1 MSTIKTRE
9 EINDEYKWDL
19 TKIFKNLDEF
29 NTFYEETKKLIER
42 FKKYENH
49 VMDSS
54 KTLLSVIKDDIEI
67 SRRIEKLYSYT
78 HMLCD
83 EDISNNENQE
93 LNSKILNLYD
103 LAIKNS
109 YFLTP
114 EILKVEKEIIDK
126 YLKEE
131 KELEEFKRYIE
142 KIYRYKKYTLSDDEE
157 KILSKLSKAFDNDE
171 TTYSY
176 LTDSDMTLGNIKD
189 ENDNDVE
196 LNDTNYSIYI
206 KSKDRRVRIE
216 AFKAL
221 YAGYKQYKNTISSC
235 LNGHIKENVAL
246 TKLRGYESVFEKELY
261 KDELNIDI
269 YNTLVNTIH
278 NNLDV
283 YQKYFNLK
291 KDILGLDEMHMYDV
305 YTDLIKDYDKK
316 YTFEEAKDLVFKA
329 TSILGKK
336 YTKDLEKAF
345 TEKWID
351 IYPNKNK
358 RGGAYSGGCFDTYP
372 YLLLNYQE
380 RLDDVSTL
388 IHELGHSMHSFYTR
402 NNNPYQ
408 YGDYPIFVAEVA
420 STTNELLLAYYL
432 INNSNDDNEKMAA
445 LNHLMEL
452 FKSTIYRQV
461 MFEEFEKYAYDLV
474 ENDDVITSDKLSDKY
489 LELNKLYFGDS
500 VVVDDEIKYEWER
513 IPHFYYNFYV
523 YKYATSLCA
532 ACDIV
537 TRILNNEENSVSN
550 YLKMLESGN
559 FYNPIDTLKIAGVD
573 MTNKK
578 VYENAIKMF
587 DKTIEE
593 FKVLTKKNERKM

>member
-9 EINDEYKWDL
+9 EIKEEYKWDL
-19 TKIFKNLDEF
+19 TKIFKNEEEF
-29 NTFYEETKKLIER
+29 YSYLEETKKLVED
-42 FKKYENH
+42 FKKHENH
-49 VMDSS
+49 VMDSAKS
-54 KTLLSVIKDDIEI
+54 LLCVIRDDLEI

-83 EDISNNENQE
+83 EDISNNHNQE
-93 LNSKILNLYD
+93 LKSKVMNLYD

-109 YFLTP
+109 YFVNP
-114 EILKVEKEIIDK
+114 EILKADQDLIDK
-126 YLKEE
+126 YLDNEE
-131 KELEEFKRYIE
+131 GLKEFKRYIE
-142 KIYRYKKYTLSDDEE
+142 KIYRYKKYTLSDIEE
-157 KILSKLSKAFDNDE
+157 KLLSKITKGTGNDE

-176 LTDSDMTLGNIKD
+176 LTDSDMVLGTIKD
-189 ENDNDVE
+189 EKGKDVE
-196 LNDTNYSIYI
+196 LTDTNYGIYI
-206 KSKDRRVRIE
+206 ESKDRRVRE
-216 AFKAL
+216 AAFKTL
-221 YAGYKQYKNTISSC
+221 YKGYKQFKNTIASC

-246 TKLRGYESVFEKELY
+246 TNLRGYDSVFSKELY
-261 KDELNIDI
+261 KDELDI
-269 YNTLVNTIH
+269 EVYNSLVETIH

-291 KDILGLDEMHMYDV
+291 KEVLGLDEMHMYDV
-305 YTDLIKDYDKK
+305 YTELVKDYDKK
-316 YTFEEAKDLVFKA
+316 YSFEEAKNLLFKA
-329 TSILGKK
+329 ISPLGEEYKK
-336 YTKDLEKAF
+336 DIEKAF

-351 IYPNKNK
+351 IYPNKGK
-358 RGGAYSGGCFDTYP
+358 RGGAYSGGCYDTYP

-388 IHELGHSMHSFYTR
+388 LHELGHSMHSYYTR

-420 STTNELLLAYYL
+420 STTNELLLANYI
-432 INNSNDDNEKMAA
+432 INNSKDDNEKLAA

-452 FKSTIYRQV
+452 FKGTIYRQV

-474 ENDDVITSDKLSDKY
+474 ENDDVISADKLSEKH

-500 VVVDDEIKYEWER
+500 VVVDDEIKYEWAR

-537 TRILNNEENSVSN
+537 TRILNNDKDTVSN
-550 YLKMLESGN
+550 YLEMLKSGN
-559 FYNPIDTLKIAGVD
+559 FKNPLDTLRIAGVD
-573 MTNKK
+573 MTKK
-578 VYENAIKMF
+578 EVYENAIKMF
-587 DKTIEE
+587 DDTIEE
-593 FKVLTKKNERKM
+593 FKVLTKKNKEMK